1 MAVNYSPKIVTD
13 SLAAYWDSGTVKCYD
28 PRENLFLRSNEFNS
42 SPTWGIDLATGYD
55 VTLAS
60 VGAPD
65 GTLTGVKLY
74 NKNSSSNF
82 NFFYQMNTTS
92 TGGIYTYS
100 IYIKKLDFAT
110 TTILCGINNMAYANS
125 YVYNFDTD
133 TISFPFGET
142 PGLFVNCQVIDAPN
156 GWKRAILTFNP
167 TAFGQTIT
175 NVGGGAYVGTGGNT
189 SAAFTKSVYF
199 WGAQLERNLSPS
211 TYSAT
216 TTSVY
221 TKSTTLND
229 LSGNGNNLTAT
240 NFPVW
245 SSSNGGYFRLPTSGY
260 FAGTGNNTLP
270 VKNAD
275 YTLQAWIRYPAATVI
290 NGGGMLSIGTHSSTV
305 GLYNSIR
312 NLSNFGSFSHWWFGN
327 NLDVSTN
334 TAGIVANQ
342 WYMITGTY
350 TQGVRRL
357 YVNATQIGT
366 DVPTENHDVPFNPT
380 VEIGRAA
387 NNTFGAEIGPCAV
400 YRTGL
405 SATQVSRNY
414 EALKR
419 RFNA

>member
-1 MAVNYSPKIVTD
+1 MPTTYYPRSAIGNLSAHYD
-13 SLAAYWDSGTVKCYD
+13 AGSLKCFD
-28 PRENLFLRSNEFNS
+28 PRENLFLHSNTFNNAAWNQGQYIWTS
-42 SPTWGIDLATGYD
+42 GAI
-55 VTLAS
+55 
-60 VGAPD
+60 GAPD
-65 GTLTGVKLY
+65 GTLTGWQSY
-74 NKNSSSNF
+74 NNSSGNF
-82 NFFYQMNTTS
+82 NFFSQMTTTS
-92 TGGIYTYS
+92 VGGIYTFS
-100 IYIKKLDFAT
+100 IYIKKLDFST
-110 TTILCGINNMAYANS
+110 VTILCGINNMQGANS
-125 YVYNFDTD
+125 FVYNFDTD
-133 TISFPFGET
+133 TLSFPFVT
-142 PGLFVNCQVIDAPN
+142 PAGLFINTQVVDAPN
-156 GWKRAILTFNP
+156 GWKRAILTFDSSVFA
-167 TAFGQTIT
+167 TQISQTIF

-189 SAAFTKSVYF
+189 GAAQTKSAYF
-199 WGAQLERNLSPS
+199 WGSQLERNLSPS

-260 FAGTGNNTLP
+260 FTGTGNNTLP

-275 YTLQAWIRYPAATVI
+275 YTLQAWIRYPTTTVI

-312 NLSNFGSFSHWWFGN
+312 NLANFGSFSHWWFGN

-357 YVNATQIGT
+357 YVNATQIAT

-380 VEIGRAA
+380 IEIGRAS

-414 EALKR
+414 EALRR